1 MQLYDFAYLF
11 EQRLHRLVK
20 SIVPVLLQ
28 GFRDIGIQRGID
40 IRVFQQLV
48 AYFNWGVTVMSHKIY
63 GAVFGDGADPWAEF
77 RGVLKA
83 AQLYPRAN
91 KGVLRSALR
100 GEFVFGYLVGGAFYL
115 FFVADNQLLLGFV
128 AA

>member
-1 MQLYDFAYLF
+1 MQLYGFAYLF
-11 EQRLHRLVK
+11 GQRLHRLVK

-28 GFRDIGIQRGID
+28 GFRDID

-48 AYFNWGVTVMSHKIY
+48 AYFNGGVTVMSHKIY
-63 GAVFGDGADPWAEF
+63 SAVFGDEADPWAEF